1 MFLRNLSFALALL
14 CIFCGSAAEAQFSF
28 FRSGPQIQEISAKD
42 LYQNLLEQSQSLEK
56 AKTSNIQA
64 SQAKLAP
71 QPKLIV
77 VDVREPREYNVSII
91 PGAITKEQYEKNK
104 EQFAHATIVPY
115 CTVGGRSAQYARELA
130 SEGIKVMNFKES
142 IIGWCEAKLPLVTLD
157 GKPTQR
163 VHTYNSRNRVP
174 SEYQPVY

>member
-1 MFLRNLSFALALL
+1 MFPRTLSFGLALL
-14 CIFCGSAAEAQFSF
+14 GIFCGSSAKAQFSF

-42 LYQNLLEQSQSLEK
+42 LYQNLLEHAQSVEK
-56 AKTSNIQA
+56 AKAFNNQ
-64 SQAKLAP
+64 AP

-77 VDVREPREYNVSII
+77 VDVRDPREYNVSMI
-91 PGAITKEQYEKNK
+91 PGAITKEHYEKNK
-104 EQFAHATIVPY
+104 EQFANATIVPY

-130 SEGIKVMNFKES
+130 SQGIKVMNFKES

-174 SEYQPVY
+174 SDYQPVY